1 VLSRRDVLVGGYC
14 VGVVGL
20 RSVRA
25 GEALDNGAGPRRNG
39 GKARA
44 AGKSRARAFRLAD
57 QYGATHDFGFPRRRV
72 SVLLFA
78 DYAGSDQLEA
88 WIRPLYERYRER
100 IGIYGVAELSIVP
113 GFMHGLVRTVIRKRL
128 DYPVMLDW
136 QGDVARDY
144 AYEKRQANL
153 VVIDTHG
160 RIVLR
165 VVGRVDAAKLAH
177 VTAQLD
183 RLLTRQENGTL
194 RPEAP

>member
-20 RSVRA
+20 RSVSA
-25 GEALDNGAGPRRNG
+25 GEAPRRNG
-39 GKARA
+39 GRARA

-144 AYEKRQANL
+144 AYEKRQANV

-183 RLLTRQENGTL
+183 RLLSRQENGTA